1 MRGNGT
7 FVFIKRPKWPLFRNR
22 YLYLRRAGKWY
33 LRLRILGQ
41 LNQTGAVGGM
51 QYKMRANKRNQRHI
65 QVQSKSVPFGGVIDA
80 VLRGTETGDQG
91 MASQGTG
98 NGGGGELDRGQPD
111 RNSGD

>member
-41 LNQTGAVGGM
+41 INQTGAVGGM
-51 QYKMRANKRNQRHI
+51 EYKMRANKHGVGVIRI
-65 QVQSKSVPFGGVIDA
+65 QGNSGGFGGVIDA
-80 VLRGTETGDQG
+80 VLRGTETGEQG
-91 MASQGTG
+91 DGR
-98 NGGGGELDRGQPD
+98 ELDRGPGDGRSRD
-111 RNSGD
+111 RKRERG

>member
-51 QYKMRANKRNQRHI
+51 EYKMRANKRNRRHI
-65 QVQSKSVPFGGVIDA
+65 RVQSKSVPFGGVIDA
-80 VLRGTETGDQG
+80 VLRGTETGEQG
-91 MASQGTG
+91 DGR
-98 NGGGGELDRGQPD
+98 ELDRGPGDGKSRD
-111 RNSGD
+111 RKRRRG